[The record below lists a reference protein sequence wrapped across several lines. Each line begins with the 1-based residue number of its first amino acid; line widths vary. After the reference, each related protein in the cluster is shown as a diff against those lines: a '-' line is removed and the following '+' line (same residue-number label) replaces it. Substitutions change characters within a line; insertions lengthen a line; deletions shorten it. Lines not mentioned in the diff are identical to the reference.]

1 VAATVG
7 GAIEGAGTVFGTEL
21 GDREADAAAA
31 QGRPVAASGVPLI
44 SHQATG
50 AAAGSATSEAADGAV
65 VEQRLQH
72 GGLVLLTRC
81 EQDGQRFAL
90 ALGLEVHLGR
100 EAALTAPQRFG
111 CWSPPFAPAACWWAR
126 ITLLS
131 INWTSQSTA
140 PAASSSCWT
149 AANTRS
155 QLPATR
161 HRQKRLYTVDHGPYR
176 SGRSRQGAP
185 VRSRQR
191 MPLMI
196 CRWSLFVRPV
206 SGFSGGS
213 SGSSRSHS
221 ESVSSPRCLMPM
233 VEQIPAHPS
242 GHFAYRL

>member
-1 VAATVG
+1 ML
-7 GAIEGAGTVFGTEL
+7 GAEL

-31 QGRPVAASGVPLI
+31 QGRPVAAAGVPLVG
-44 SHQATG
+44 HQAIG
-50 AAAGSATSEAADGAV
+50 ATAGSAASEATAGAV

-72 GGLVLLTRC
+72 GGLVLLPRR
-81 EQDGQRFAL
+81 EQDGQRLAA

-100 EAALTAPQRFG
+100 EAALAAPQCRG
-111 CWSPPFAPAACWWAR
+111 RWSPPFAPAACWCAR

-131 INWTSQSTA
+131 TNWTSQSTA

-155 QLPATR
+155 QLPASR

-185 VRSRQR
+185 VRSRHKI
-191 MPLMI
+191 PLMI

-206 SGFSGGS
+206 SGFSGGRC
-213 SGSSRSHS
+213 GSSRSHS
-221 ESVSSPRCLMPM
+221 ESVSSPRCLMPI

-242 GHFAYRL
+242 GRFAYRP